1 MKRPLLILKESLNHF
16 RSFSSIYLGYSAWIL
31 IPTLGIVLLD
41 LAPKSDMFGAA
52 EFLAFLLVILGTIG
66 IIWISIILVHLA
78 TKLESDTP
86 IDFEA
91 IQTTSLKQIPAIL
104 VVAGLQLLLFV
115 GGLLML
121 VVPIF
126 FFVVWYTFAQI
137 SVILD
142 DKHGMEA
149 LVYSKKLA
157 KGNYWSVALGMIGVP
172 VLIALVFTTIT
183 SIIIV
188 LVAKS
193 TGQDILSLFSS
204 EQEPVWITAIN
215 AIGQLFLIPISAIY
229 TTKFYL
235 AFKSALEEPNLVKE
249 EQIG

>member
-52 EFLAFLLVILGTIG
+52 ELLAFLLVILGTIG
-66 IIWISIILVHLA
+66 IIWISVILVHLA

-104 VVAGLQLLLFV
+104 VVAGLQLLLFI
-115 GGLLML
+115 GGVMML
-121 VVPIF
+121 IIPIF
-126 FFVVWYTFAQI
+126 FFIVWYTFAQI

-149 LVYSKKLA
+149 LVYSKKLV
-157 KGNYWSVALGMIGVP
+157 KGNYWYVALGMIGVP
-172 VLIALVFTTIT
+172 VLIGLVFTLIT
-183 SIIIV
+183 SVIIV
-188 LVAKS
+188 FIAKS
-193 TGQDILSLFSS
+193 TGQDVLSLFTS

-215 AIGQLFLIPISAIY
+215 AIGQLFVIPIGSIY
-229 TTKFYL
+229 ATKFYL
-235 AFKSALEEPNLVKE
+235 SFKSELLEKPLVTEP
-249 EQIG
+249 QIG